1 VVVVVGLGRP
11 WKLFAVASRICTWL
25 CLSGLGI
32 VCRVGPDS
40 PMQGGTCE
48 KVWVPGNEL
57 RGVRR
62 VSRIHGGNAVDEGRV
77 VVSDCY
83 CTGMWEDAKI

>member
-1 VVVVVGLGRP
+1 MR
-11 WKLFAVASRICTWL
+11 
-25 CLSGLGI
+25 
-32 VCRVGPDS
+32 
-40 PMQGGTCE
+40 GGTCE